1 MLVGFFKNIF
11 AEITGGNKEVSKA
24 VDSPFKAKWKTCGT
38 CFSYECDCD
47 HGVALPVA
55 DDSTKRILYVVNNQL
70 FFGTMENLKTVR
82 AGGANGGTRLDA

>member
-1 MLVGFFKNIF
+1 MLLGWFKNIVY
-11 AEITGGNKEVSKA
+11 EILKGNNEVSKA
-24 VDSPFKAKWKTCGT
+24 VDSPFAAKWKSCKK
-38 CFSYECDCD
+38 CFSYECECD

-55 DDSTKRILYVVNNQL
+55 DASTKRILYVVNDQL